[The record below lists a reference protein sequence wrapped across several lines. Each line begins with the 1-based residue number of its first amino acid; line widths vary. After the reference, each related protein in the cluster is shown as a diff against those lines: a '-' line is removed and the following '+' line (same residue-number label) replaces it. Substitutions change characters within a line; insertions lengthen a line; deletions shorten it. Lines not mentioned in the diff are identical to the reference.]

1 MRPDLALRAVDRAVR
16 ARETGTAV
24 FDADWERV
32 AAHAAATP
40 GARPTARLF
49 DGVPALRDAVRGTGS
64 AREDTG
70 AEDPEEFR
78 RHLGTLPANERSAE
92 MLRLVR
98 THAALVLG
106 HGTDAVVAPDRGFV
120 EMGFDSLTA
129 TRLRNRLGA
138 ATGLQ
143 ISAATVLECPTP
155 QTLADHLLG
164 LCTAPRARTRPR
176 LRPRNRD

>member
-1 MRPDLALRAVDRAVR
+1 
-16 ARETGTAV
+16 
-24 FDADWERV
+24 
-32 AAHAAATP
+32 
-40 GARPTARLF
+40 
-49 DGVPALRDAVRGTGS
+49 
-64 AREDTG
+64 
-70 AEDPEEFR
+70 
-78 RHLGTLPANERSAE
+78 

-176 LRPRNRD
+176 LRPRDRD